1 MENYFLFLTKKQT
14 RIYQGTFNIELTH
27 NGFVLLL
34 ITPMS
39 TFFLTIYLHENILLV
54 LHHALLG
61 ISIFNIRNLNFT
73 KKISQ
78 DLFCFTAVQI
88 LQLLCFL
95 QTQRN
100 SSFQIHVHILLGDF
114 SLNIFNDSNVQSN
127 TRCTIMSQ

>member
-1 MENYFLFLTKKQT
+1 
-14 RIYQGTFNIELTH
+14 
-27 NGFVLLL
+27 
-34 ITPMS
+34 MS
-39 TFFLTIYLHENILLV
+39 TFFLTICLHKNILLV

-100 SSFQIHVHILLGDF
+100 SSFQIHVHILPGDF
-114 SLNIFNDSNVQSN
+114 SLNIFNDSNVQPN
-127 TRCTIMSQ
+127 TRCTIMS